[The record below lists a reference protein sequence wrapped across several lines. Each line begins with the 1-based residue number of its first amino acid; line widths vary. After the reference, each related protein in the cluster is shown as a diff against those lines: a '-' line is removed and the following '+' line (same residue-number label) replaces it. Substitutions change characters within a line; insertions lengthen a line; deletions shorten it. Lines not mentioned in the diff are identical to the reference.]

1 MQANRKTCLIIVDLQ
16 VDFCPG
22 GSLEV
27 KNGDDII
34 PVVNKIQDRFY
45 RVVATQDW
53 HPENHVSFYTSHP
66 GKNPFETINIGNIKQ
81 VLWPPHCIMGTSGAD
96 FHPKLDTRNVE
107 LIIRKGFSKDLDSYS
122 GFFENDRKTPTGL
135 EFYLKGLEINEI
147 YICGLALD
155 VCVFYTAMDG
165 VKLGFKTYVIE
176 DASKGVDIP
185 PGNIENTK
193 RKMRENGIVLIKSKE
208 LDSVL

>member
-81 VLWPPHCIMGTSGAD
+81 VLWPPHCIKGTSGAD

-107 LIIRKGFSKDLDSYS
+107 LIIRKGFSKHLDSYS

-193 RKMRENGIVLIKSKE
+193 RKMRESGIVLIKSKE
-208 LDSVL
+208 LDSML

>member
-1 MQANRKTCLIIVDLQ
+1 MSGSTKNCLIIVDLQ

-34 PVVNKIQDRFY
+34 PVVNKIQDNFY

-53 HPENHVSFYTSHP
+53 HPENHISFYTSHP
-66 GKNPFETINIGNIKQ
+66 GKNPFEMIKLGNIEQ
-81 VLWPPHCIMGTSGAD
+81 ILWPPHCIMGTSGAN
-96 FHPKLDTRNVE
+96 FHPKFDTKHVK
-107 LIIRKGFSKDLDSYS
+107 LIIRKGFSRKLDSYS

-135 EFYLKGLEINEI
+135 EFYLRGLGIEEI

-155 VCVFYTAMDG
+155 VCVFYTAIDG
-165 VKLGFKTYVIE
+165 AKLGFNTYVIL

-185 PGNIENTK
+185 PGNIENAKNTMNEK
-193 RKMRENGIVLIKSKE
+193 GIILIESKD
-208 LDSVL
+208 LDSLL